1 MSVFLNSALTNDDMK
16 RTTQKRQLFNQL
28 GQSIIEVLI
37 ATGVVGAI
45 LTAVAA
51 TLTFSV
57 KNSAENKYRAVAT
70 TKAQEAIEVFRRERS
85 FLGWE
90 TFVSSLGGGGVYCL
104 NTLPPDS
111 ASFTT
116 MTSSECEVGI
126 AEAGTEFTRE
136 AVVTFPTASSVRV
149 QSIVT
154 WYDGVMQRDVTVTQ
168 ELFQSAN

>member
-1 MSVFLNSALTNDDMK
+1 MNRRK
-16 RTTQKRQLFNQL
+16 RIKPN

-57 KNSAENKYRAVAT
+57 KNSAENKYRSVAT
-70 TKAQEAIEVFRRERS
+70 TKAQEAIEVFRRERA

-90 TFVSSLGGGGVYCL
+90 TFIDALGSGGVYCL
-104 NTLPPDS
+104 NVLPS
-111 ASFTT
+111 NSTAFASL
-116 MTSSECEVGI
+116 TSSECEAGV

-136 AVVTFPTASSVRV
+136 AVVTFPTASSVRI
-149 QSIVT
+149 QAIVT
-154 WYDGVMQRDVTVTQ
+154 WYDGAIERDVTVTQ
-168 ELFQSAN
+168 ELYQSAN